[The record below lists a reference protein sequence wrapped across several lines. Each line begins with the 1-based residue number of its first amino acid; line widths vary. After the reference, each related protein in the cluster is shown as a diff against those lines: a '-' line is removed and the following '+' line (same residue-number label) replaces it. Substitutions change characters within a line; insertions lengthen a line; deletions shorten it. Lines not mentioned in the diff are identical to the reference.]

1 MNLLEVRKLYNLSQK
16 RASDILSVPLRTYI
30 RYETD
35 NSYGN
40 SFKRE
45 MMIKTIVDS
54 CEITET
60 KGLLSIDRI
69 KDIITTIIDYK
80 YNDKIS
86 LVYLF
91 GSYAKGYAK
100 ETSDVDLCISTDIT
114 GIDFLGLVEDL
125 RNGLHKKADVVR
137 LCDIKQGNQ
146 LLIDIMKNG
155 IKVYG

>member
-16 RASDILSVPLRTYI
+16 RASDILNVPLRTYI

-45 MMIKTIVDS
+45 MMIKTIIDS

-60 KGLLSIDRI
+60 KGLLSIDNI
-69 KDIITTIIDYK
+69 KGIVSNVIDSKYK
-80 YNDKIS
+80 DKIY

-125 RNGLHKKADVVR
+125 RNGLHKKVDVVR

-146 LLIDIMKNG
+146 LLIDIMKDG